1 MFRNEYNL
9 AMERDQGGVS
19 SVSSFQVD
27 DLMEK
32 LKLLNYERL
41 LLREMKMKQINRY
54 YFLRSFNPGEQF
66 FMFTSICAWLIR
78 KIGKTFDQPQ
88 EFDDPNI
95 VISRII
101 KVLQEMDVPTDFQTN
116 RLIQGAG
123 PICVY
128 IMDALATQA
137 LKLTKFQYKRPECR
151 KEDDP
156 MVDLIE
162 NDSEIIL
169 EKVEEEQ
176 MAGISDESEDERN
189 GMFDLSFTDQKTLNR
204 RSTGVHKKDEYKV
217 DSLSDSEAWRLE
229 LERVLPQLKVVVK
242 TDPRDWRAHL
252 EQMRTLR
259 SNIDT
264 VGVAGRRVILALPEN
279 PSPKTDAFFFRGQ
292 ATEETDSQLKKLQT
306 DIGYVMEKLE
316 SREKHLNNDLKELI
330 AQYKE
335 VLIGYNQV
343 SGQLKQLEQEKATNE
358 HELTKITNELE
369 NVKIQMEQRG
379 NSMTDGSPLINI
391 KKAIFRIKEEI
402 CEMDIK
408 IGVMEHSLNT
418 EILRQSAQYAELDS
432 LVMAAH

>member
-9 AMERDQGGVS
+9 AMERDSGSVS

-41 LLREMKMKQINRY
+41 LLKEMKMKQINRY

-128 IMDALATQA
+128 IMDCLATQA
-137 LKLTKFQYKRPECR
+137 LKLTKFQMKRPECR

-176 MAGISDESEDERN
+176 MAGGSDDSDDERN
-189 GMFDLSFTDQKTLNR
+189 GLFDLSFSDPA
-204 RSTGVHKKDEYKV
+204 RSAAHTRKEAREYKV

-252 EQMRTLR
+252 EQMRSLR
-259 SNIDT
+259 SNID
-264 VGVAGRRVILALPEN
+264 
-279 PSPKTDAFFFRGQ
+279 S
-292 ATEETDSQLKKLQT
+292 ATEETDSQLAKLQS
-306 DIGYVMEKLE
+306 DISYVMEKIE
-316 SREKHLNNDLKELI
+316 SREKHLNNDLKDLI
-330 AQYKE
+330 AQYKQI
-335 VLIGYNQV
+335 LIEHNQAT
-343 SGQLKQLEQEKATNE
+343 GQIRQAEQEKTEHE
-358 HELTKITNELE
+358 HELSKITNELE

-391 KKAIFRIKEEI
+391 KKAIFRIKEEL

-408 IGVMEHSLNT
+408 IGVMEHSLNS
-418 EILRQSAQYAELDS
+418 EIVRQGSQYAELDS

>member
-1 MFRNEYNL
+1 MFRHEYGL
-9 AMERDQGGVS
+9 AMDRDQNS
-19 SVSSFQVD
+19 ASYVSSFQAD

-41 LLREMKMKQINRY
+41 LLKEMKMKQINRY
-54 YFLRSFNPGEQF
+54 YFLKSFNPGEQF

-88 EFDDPNI
+88 EFDDPNM

-101 KVLQEMDVPTDFQTN
+101 RVLQEMDVPTDFQTN
-116 RLIQGAG
+116 KLIQGAG

-128 IMDALATQA
+128 IMDCLATQA
-137 LKLTKFQYKRPECR
+137 LKLTKFQIKRPECR

-176 MAGISDESEDERN
+176 MAEASEGSDDEGN
-189 GMFDLSFTDQKTLNR
+189 GLFDLNFSDPKNR
-204 RSTGVHKKDEYKV
+204 KITNKEYKI
-217 DSLSDSEAWRLE
+217 DSLTDSENWRLE

-252 EQMRTLR
+252 EQMRSLR
-259 SNIDT
+259 SNIES
-264 VGVAGRRVILALPEN
+264 A
-279 PSPKTDAFFFRGQ
+279 TD
-292 ATEETDSQLKKLQT
+292 ETDSQLKKLQT
-306 DIGYVMEKLE
+306 DISYVMEKIE
-316 SREKHLNNDLKELI
+316 SREKHLNNDLKDLI
-330 AQYKE
+330 QQYKRILVE
-335 VLIGYNQV
+335 YNQV
-343 SGQLKQLEQEKATNE
+343 HNQMKAIDGEKTEKE
-358 HELTKITNELE
+358 HDLSKITNELE
-369 NVKIQMEQRG
+369 NIKIQMEQRG

-402 CEMDIK
+402 SDMDIK
-408 IGVMEHSLNT
+408 IGVMEHTLNS
-418 EILRQSAQYAELDS
+418 EIIKQSAQYAEFDS

>member
-9 AMERDQGGVS
+9 AMERDQGSIS

-101 KVLQEMDVPTDFQTN
+101 RVLQEMDVPTDFQTN
-116 RLIQGAG
+116 RLILGAG

-128 IMDALATQA
+128 IMDCLATQA
-137 LKLTKFQYKRPECR
+137 LKLTKFQIKRPECR

-189 GMFDLSFTDQKTLNR
+189 GLFDLSFTDQRSQNR
-204 RSTGVHKKDEYKV
+204 RAAAAAKKGDEYKV

-259 SNIDT
+259 NNIDT
-264 VGVAGRRVILALPEN
+264 
-279 PSPKTDAFFFRGQ
+279 
-292 ATEETDSQLKKLQT
+292 ATAETDSQLKKLQT
-306 DIGYVMEKLE
+306 DIGYVMEKIE
-316 SREKHLNNDLKELI
+316 SREKHLNNDLKDKDLI
-330 AQYKE
+330 VQYKE
-335 VLIGYNQV
+335 VLIEHNQV
-343 SGQLKQLEQEKATNE
+343 SAQMKQCEQEKANNE
-358 HELTKITNELE
+358 QELAKITNELE

-402 CEMDIK
+402 SEMDIK

-418 EILRQSAQYAELDS
+418 EIIKQSAQYAELDS

>member
-95 VISRII
+95 VITRII

-137 LKLTKFQYKRPECR
+137 LKLTKFQIKRPECR

-176 MAGISDESEDERN
+176 MAGMSDESEDERN

-204 RSTGVHKKDEYKV
+204 RSTAVQRKDEYKV

-264 VGVAGRRVILALPEN
+264 
-279 PSPKTDAFFFRGQ
+279 

-335 VLIGYNQV
+335 VLMGYNQV
-343 SGQLKQLEQEKATNE
+343 SGQLKQLEQAKANNE

-402 CEMDIK
+402 CDMDIK

>member
-1 MFRNEYNL
+1 MFRHEYGL
-9 AMERDQGGVS
+9 AMDRDQNGAS
-19 SVSSFQVD
+19 SVSSYQVD

-41 LLREMKMKQINRY
+41 LLKEMKMKQINRY
-54 YFLRSFNPGEQF
+54 YFLKSFNPGEQF

-88 EFDDPNI
+88 EFDDPNM

-101 KVLQEMDVPTDFQTN
+101 RVLQEMDVPTDFQTN
-116 RLIQGAG
+116 KLIQGAG

-128 IMDALATQA
+128 IMDCLATQA
-137 LKLTKFQYKRPECR
+137 LKLTKFQLKRPECK

-176 MAGISDESEDERN
+176 MAGASGESDDEGN
-189 GMFDLSFTDQKTLNR
+189 GLFDLNFADQK
-204 RSTGVHKKDEYKV
+204 SKKVTNKEYKV
-217 DSLSDSEAWRLE
+217 DSLTDSENWRLE

-242 TDPRDWRAHL
+242 TDSRDWRAHL
-252 EQMRTLR
+252 EQMRSLR
-259 SNIDT
+259 SNI
-264 VGVAGRRVILALPEN
+264 E
-279 PSPKTDAFFFRGQ
+279 S
-292 ATEETDSQLKKLQT
+292 ATEETDGQLKKLQT
-306 DIGYVMEKLE
+306 DISYVMEKIE

-330 AQYKE
+330 QQYKQILVE
-335 VLIGYNQV
+335 YNQV
-343 SGQLKQLEQEKATNE
+343 NGLMKENDQEKTEKE
-358 HELTKITNELE
+358 HELSKITNELE
-369 NVKIQMEQRG
+369 NIKIQMEQRG

-402 CEMDIK
+402 SEMDIK
-408 IGVMEHSLNT
+408 IGVMEHTLNS
-418 EILRQSAQYAELDS
+418 EIIKQSTQYAEFDS
-432 LVMAAH
+432 LVMAH

>member
-1 MFRNEYNL
+1 MFRHEYGL
-9 AMERDQGGVS
+9 AMDRDQNGAS
-19 SVSSFQVD
+19 SVSSYQVD

-41 LLREMKMKQINRY
+41 LLKEMKMKQINRY
-54 YFLRSFNPGEQF
+54 YFLKSFNPGEQF

-88 EFDDPNI
+88 EFDDPNM

-101 KVLQEMDVPTDFQTN
+101 RVLQEMDVPTDFQTN
-116 RLIQGAG
+116 KLIQGAG

-128 IMDALATQA
+128 IMDCLATQA
-137 LKLTKFQYKRPECR
+137 LKLTKFQLKRPECK

-176 MAGISDESEDERN
+176 MAGASDESDDEGN
-189 GMFDLSFTDQKTLNR
+189 GLFDLNFADQK
-204 RSTGVHKKDEYKV
+204 SKKVTNKEYKV
-217 DSLSDSEAWRLE
+217 DSLTDSENWRLE

-242 TDPRDWRAHL
+242 TDSRDWRAHL
-252 EQMRTLR
+252 EQMRSLR
-259 SNIDT
+259 SNI
-264 VGVAGRRVILALPEN
+264 E
-279 PSPKTDAFFFRGQ
+279 S
-292 ATEETDSQLKKLQT
+292 ATEETDGQLKKLQT
-306 DIGYVMEKLE
+306 DISYVMEKIE

-330 AQYKE
+330 QQYKQILVE
-335 VLIGYNQV
+335 YNQV
-343 SGQLKQLEQEKATNE
+343 NGLMKENDQEKTEKE
-358 HELTKITNELE
+358 HELSKITNELE
-369 NVKIQMEQRG
+369 NIKIQMEQRG

-402 CEMDIK
+402 SEMDIK
-408 IGVMEHSLNT
+408 IGVMEHTLNS
-418 EILRQSAQYAELDS
+418 EIIKQSTQYAEFDS
-432 LVMAAH
+432 LVMAH

>member
-41 LLREMKMKQINRY
+41 LLKEMKMKQINRY

-128 IMDALATQA
+128 IMDCLATQA
-137 LKLTKFQYKRPECR
+137 LKLTKFQMRRPECR

-176 MAGISDESEDERN
+176 MAGVSDESDDEGRN
-189 GMFDLSFTDQKTLNR
+189 GLFDLSFSDPGRAGAGPMGASARKEPGR
-204 RSTGVHKKDEYKV
+204 EYKM
-217 DSLSDSEAWRLE
+217 DTLSDSEAWRLE

-252 EQMRTLR
+252 EQMRSLR
-259 SNIDT
+259 SNIET
-264 VGVAGRRVILALPEN
+264 
-279 PSPKTDAFFFRGQ
+279 
-292 ATEETDSQLKKLQT
+292 ATEDTDSQLQKLQS
-306 DIGYVMEKLE
+306 DIGYVMEKIE
-316 SREKHLNNDLKELI
+316 SRERHLNNDLKELI
-330 AQYKE
+330 AQYKTI
-335 VLIGYNQV
+335 LIEYNQLT
-343 SGQLKQLEQEKATNE
+343 GQIKQAEQEKVEHE
-358 HELTKITNELE
+358 HELSKITNELE

-391 KKAIFRIKEEI
+391 KKAIFRIKEEL
-402 CEMDIK
+402 CEMDLK
-408 IGVMEHSLNT
+408 IGVMEHSLNS
-418 EILRQSAQYAELDS
+418 EIIKQSTQYAELDS

>member
-137 LKLTKFQYKRPECR
+137 LKLTKFQIKRPECR

-176 MAGISDESEDERN
+176 MAGMSDESEDERN
-189 GMFDLSFTDQKTLNR
+189 AMFDLSFTDQKTLNR
-204 RSTGVHKKDEYKV
+204 RSTAAQRKDEYKV

-264 VGVAGRRVILALPEN
+264 
-279 PSPKTDAFFFRGQ
+279 

-343 SGQLKQLEQEKATNE
+343 SGQLKQLEQEKANNE

-432 LVMAAH
+432 LVMATH

>member
-41 LLREMKMKQINRY
+41 LLKEMKMKQINRY

-128 IMDALATQA
+128 IMDCLATQA
-137 LKLTKFQYKRPECR
+137 LKLTKFQIRRPECR

-176 MAGISDESEDERN
+176 MAGVSDESDDEGRN
-189 GMFDLSFTDQKTLNR
+189 GMFDLSFSDPG
-204 RSTGVHKKDEYKV
+204 RSGIGAIGANARKEPGREYKV

-252 EQMRTLR
+252 EQMRSLR
-259 SNIDT
+259 SNIET
-264 VGVAGRRVILALPEN
+264 
-279 PSPKTDAFFFRGQ
+279 
-292 ATEETDSQLKKLQT
+292 ATEETDSHLQKLQS
-306 DIGYVMEKLE
+306 DIGYVMEKIE
-316 SREKHLNNDLKELI
+316 SRERHLNNDLKELI
-330 AQYKE
+330 GQYKTI
-335 VLIGYNQV
+335 LIEYNQLT
-343 SGQLKQLEQEKATNE
+343 GQIKQAEQEKVEHE
-358 HELTKITNELE
+358 HELSKITNELE

-391 KKAIFRIKEEI
+391 KKAIFRIKEEL

-408 IGVMEHSLNT
+408 IGVMEHSLNS
-418 EILRQSAQYAELDS
+418 EIIKQSAQYAELDS

>member
-9 AMERDQGGVS
+9 AMERDQGSIS

-101 KVLQEMDVPTDFQTN
+101 RVLQEMDVPTDFQTN
-116 RLIQGAG
+116 RLILGAG

-128 IMDALATQA
+128 IMDCLATQA
-137 LKLTKFQYKRPECR
+137 LKLTKFQIKRPECR

-176 MAGISDESEDERN
+176 MAGVSDESEDERN
-189 GMFDLSFTDQKTLNR
+189 GLFDLSFTDQRSQNR
-204 RSTGVHKKDEYKV
+204 RAAAAAKKGDEYKV

-259 SNIDT
+259 NNIDT
-264 VGVAGRRVILALPEN
+264 
-279 PSPKTDAFFFRGQ
+279 
-292 ATEETDSQLKKLQT
+292 ATTETDSQLKKLQT
-306 DIGYVMEKLE
+306 DISYVMEKIE
-316 SREKHLNNDLKELI
+316 SRERHLNNDLKDLI
-330 AQYKE
+330 VQYKE
-335 VLIGYNQV
+335 VLIEHNQV
-343 SGQLKQLEQEKATNE
+343 SAQMKQCEQGKANNEQELA
-358 HELTKITNELE
+358 KITNELE

-402 CEMDIK
+402 SEMDIK

-418 EILRQSAQYAELDS
+418 EIIKQSAQYAELDS